1 MRECRRRDFLLSSAA
16 LLVAPLA
23 GAQTATTPPVFGILL
38 AFSREAG
45 LTFTR
50 PLRAYME
57 ALGYVD
63 GRTVIFDFR
72 YADGKVE
79 RLPALAAALA
89 AQHPAVIATFGD
101 AAGLAAQAATSN
113 IPIVAMSE
121 DLVGA
126 KLVDNMARPGRNIT
140 GVSILG
146 TELDAKRLEL
156 LADMLPARSGV
167 LLLADATTHRGS
179 RPALASTAAALGVQ
193 LREAVVK
200 APEDIDNALREARQ
214 GGMAGVNVL
223 SSAFLFALRAR
234 IVARAADSG
243 LASIFQWPET
253 ADDGG
258 LLAYGPSLLGAFRTV
273 VTLVARILQGA
284 NPGDLPVQQ
293 PKRFQFIVNLKT
305 AKALGRTV
313 PQALL
318 LRADRVIE

>member
-63 GRTVIFDFR
+63 GRTVIFDIR

-101 AAGLAAQAATSN
+101 AAGLAAQAATSS

-146 TELDAKRLEL
+146 TELDKRNFRKKILSMDL
-156 LADMLPARSGV
+156 LVETDEVEQGV
-167 LLLADATTHRGS
+167 RH
-179 RPALASTAAALGVQ
+179 
-193 LREAVVK
+193 
-200 APEDIDNALREARQ
+200 
-214 GGMAGVNVL
+214 
-223 SSAFLFALRAR
+223 
-234 IVARAADSG
+234 RAARLYRFDRRKYDRLTKQG
-243 LASIFQWPET
+243 FELSI
-253 ADDGG
+253 
-258 LLAYGPSLLGAFRTV
+258 
-273 VTLVARILQGA
+273 
-284 NPGDLPVQQ
+284 
-293 PKRFQFIVNLKT
+293 
-305 AKALGRTV
+305 
-313 PQALL
+313 
-318 LRADRVIE
+318 